1 MPVNIGN
8 TVDAVLTYAREYL
21 CIRPG
26 SRKQNGRQGVIGIE
40 AVRTARSRIIVA
52 RARQAW
58 TISAVS
64 IALDLLTVAV
74 EEPCLQEVTS
84 PYFGKVVLHRVEIL
98 MVAVRSNVPHRGLA
112 RAAARVASDI
122 TVRIQ
127 PAPSAEELI
136 LLLDRLR

>member
-26 SRKQNGRQGVIGIE
+26 SRKQERGQGVIGIE

-74 EEPCLQEVTS
+74 EEPSLE
-84 PYFGKVVLHRVEIL
+84 E
-98 MVAVRSNVPHRGLA
+98 
-112 RAAARVASDI
+112 VASI
-122 TVRIQ
+122 LWKGC
-127 PAPSAEELI
+127 PAPCRDPHGCRKEQCSTWRFSPRRRLSCLRHSRTDSARPI
-136 LLLDRLR
+136 RRRTHPSA